1 MRGNNRIT
9 ERDLSR
15 IVRKVINEGLYDNNY
30 ATVAGGGG
38 GDGYAILLKG
48 SGTRPRI
55 EAYCEIDKIDDLIY
69 ALEEYKEMFSDEE
82 M

>member
-1 MRGNNRIT
+1 MRRNNRIT

-15 IVRKVINEGLYDNNY
+15 IVKKVISEGSFDNDMPS
-30 ATVAGGGG
+30 GGSG

-48 SGTRPRI
+48 SRTRPRI

-69 ALEEYKEMFSDEE
+69 ALEEYKERFSDEE

>member
-15 IVRKVINEGLYDNNY
+15 IARKVINEGLYDNDMPS
-30 ATVAGGGG
+30 GGGG

-48 SGTRPRI
+48 SRSRPRI

-69 ALEEYKEMFSDEE
+69 ALEEYKERFSDED